1 MMLSLRKTELN
12 GDAVNRLLNAYYL
25 PNYDGSV
32 DEIAVIVGADCDG
45 IERWL
50 CVSINTG
57 KLNPL
62 SLTCAPSVFATQ
74 IVDSHECAE
83 AWLESWKGQVSE
95 IAYDYVAKHEAVF
108 ASIREVKALMES
120 TLRVSSHDLLTKK
133 IAAFCVSACAG
144 DVPLTELTEITLDL
158 EDLTRKGTAAT
169 ALAVPTG
176 KSILK
181 MMAGGVS
188 SPSKF
193 DSIAERLVAELDE
206 EWNEE
211 AQLAAKEEA
220 QRVAREKEE
229 AELNEIVE
237 EECRRAAIPAWGL
250 FH

>member
-1 MMLSLRKTELN
+1 M
-12 GDAVNRLLNAYYL
+12 NRLLNAYYL

-74 IVDSHECAE
+74 VVDSHECAA

-108 ASIREVKALMES
+108 ASIREVKVLMES

-158 EDLTRKGTAAT
+158 EDLTRKGPAAA
-169 ALAVPTG
+169 ALVLKDS
-176 KSILK
+176 KSVLK
-181 MMAGGVS
+181 MMTGGAT
-188 SPSKF
+188 SPHSKF
-193 DSIAERLVAELDE
+193 NSIAERIVAELDE
-206 EWNEE
+206 EWSEE
-211 AQLAAKEEA
+211 AQLAAQKEA
-220 QRVAREKEE
+220 QRVEREREE

-237 EECRRAAIPAWGL
+237 EEFRRAAIPAWGL